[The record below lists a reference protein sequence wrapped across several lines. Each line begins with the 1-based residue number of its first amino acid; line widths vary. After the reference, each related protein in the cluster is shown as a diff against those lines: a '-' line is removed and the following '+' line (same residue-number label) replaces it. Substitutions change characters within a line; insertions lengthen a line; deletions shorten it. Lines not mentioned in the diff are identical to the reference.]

1 MIPWEKKFIWGEDN
15 FGGAGGGDS
24 DSRGHRGIA
33 PSEKCHC
40 NFLVPLF

>member
-24 DSRGHRGIA
+24 NSRGHRGIA
-33 PSEKCHC
+33 PS
-40 NFLVPLF
+40 